1 MNIARRECLQQSHGR
16 NRKQQQQQKIY
27 HNCKAKGGKEK
38 VKRESMSTWQQWLC
52 VLEDKQTKNI
62 VGNKRETGNRRTAQS
77 YFH

>member
-1 MNIARRECLQQSHGR
+1 M
-16 NRKQQQQQKIY
+16 RKQQQQQKIY

-38 VKRESMSTWQQWLC
+38 GLKEKACQHWQQWLC

-62 VGNKRETGNRRTAQS
+62 VGNKETGNRRTAQS